1 MLWVR
6 ISIRSRCTTLCDKV
20 CQWLAT
26 GRWFSPDTP
35 VSSTNKTGR
44 HYIYKWN
51 IVGSGVKHH
60 TPTIQPLLFVV
71 WYHEIRILRIF
82 SVSIFY
88 CSNIMQIHYFDNRI
102 RKQPNKCLYQSVS
115 KILHTLK
122 NTKVCQWLAVSRFS
136 PVSSTNTTDRLDI
149 TEILLNVSL
158 NTITLIPKRKLRQD
172 NR

>member
-51 IVGSGVKHH
+51 IVGSAVKHH

-71 WYHEIRILRIF
+71 SYHEIRILRIF

-88 CSNIMQIHYFDNRI
+88 CLNIMQIHVI
-102 RKQPNKCLYQSVS
+102 ELSKHITIWLYI
-115 KILHTLK
+115 ILTTGFGNNLINAYINPFPRYYTL
-122 NTKVCQWLAVSRFS
+122 
-136 PVSSTNTTDRLDI
+136 
-149 TEILLNVSL
+149 
-158 NTITLIPKRKLRQD
+158 
-172 NR
+172 